1 MELYAGLDVSLKRT
15 EICVVDGAGGIV
27 WRGRTDTHPEMI
39 ADALCR
45 WRVELVKV
53 GLETGST
60 TPWLARGLRALGFP
74 VVVMDARRAADGL
87 KGRPVKTDRA
97 DARALAEMLQT
108 GWFTE
113 VFVKSE
119 QSHRLKALL
128 LARDQLVKMK
138 RRLYGEIRGVLRPFG
153 IRLPARAGTRRFD
166 EAARAACRED
176 DVLYGCVHALLEA
189 LGAIEAQL
197 AALDKRVR
205 IVTRS
210 DETA

>member
-1 MELYAGLDVSLKRT
+1 MTWTVAAPPERVILSICKERRAAMELYAGLDVSLKRT

-39 ADALCR
+39 ADALGR

-74 VVVMDARRAADGL
+74 VVVMDARRAADAL

-108 GWFTE
+108 GWFLPT
-113 VFVKSE
+113 VIDHDRSPPP
-119 QSHRLKALL
+119 A
-128 LARDQLVKMK
+128 
-138 RRLYGEIRGVLRPFG
+138 PC
-153 IRLPARAGTRRFD
+153 LPAWATNLTNRLGRIGGPSGEAGRGRWTRRN
-166 EAARAACRED
+166 ESHSLRR
-176 DVLYGCVHALLEA
+176 G
-189 LGAIEAQL
+189 I
-197 AALDKRVR
+197 
-205 IVTRS
+205 IWWI
-210 DETA
+210 